1 MNASP
6 HHLSRDQVIALLEE
20 RDNLVE
26 QVRQLEEALAP
37 TSILPR
43 TWRLTKTEERL
54 LRALRAVG
62 PNVLHHERAM
72 LALYGMWDDAPQQK
86 ILDVLVCKIR
96 RKLMEAQARVEIE
109 TLWGRG
115 WRLTAESCARFD
127 AAVAADRAAWGDFD
141 PAAYRSPLRVAAE

>member
-6 HHLSRDQVIALLEE
+6 HNLSRQQVMALLDQ
-20 RDNLVE
+20 RDTLLE

-37 TSILPR
+37 TAILPR
-43 TWRLTKTEERL
+43 TWRLTATEERL

-72 LALYGMWDDAPQQK
+72 LALYGMLDEAPQQK

-96 RKLMEAQARVEIE
+96 RKLMEAQAQVRIE
-109 TLWGRG
+109 TIWGRG
-115 WRLTAESCARFD
+115 WRLSPESCARFD
-127 AAVAADRAAWGDFD
+127 ALVGEDRARWAAQAQAVA
-141 PAAYRSPLRVAAE
+141 